1 MNVAKVKKNIANLK
15 KIKDVINISKFD
27 TLHQLQTTSKIT
39 NTFFDMAMISKGLV
53 EFAEKKYP
61 IVSSLNSKK
70 KKNKT
75 VWIFATVPSSMFASS
90 YSDQELQITNGFDH
104 DVDSLMVIG
113 EHAVKFA
120 QKSGFETI
128 YNNLSLDESID
139 ELPSIISSLHNQKL
153 MTRLMFVSNSSQ
165 NQEEPITIIPM
176 RDLNIKHNT
185 KLDINN
191 KYKFLPSLSVS
202 LGSLSQIYV
211 QRLIEGLSRDVKYS
225 HLKEK
230 LLRAEEALKSVD
242 KKIEE
247 KTREMRKLL
256 RKIETEELT
265 MVSQVAKRGG
275 END

>member
-61 IVSSLNSKK
+61 IISALNSKN

-75 VWIFATVPSSMFASS
+75 VWIFATVHSSMFASS
-90 YSDQELQITNGFDH
+90 YVDQEAQIRKGFN
-104 DVDSLMVIG
+104 VEYDSLMVIG
-113 EHAVKFA
+113 EHAIKFA
-120 QKSGFETI
+120 QKSGFKTI
-128 YNNLSLDESID
+128 YKSKTIDQSLE
-139 ELPSIISSLHNQKL
+139 ELPSIISSLHNQKI
-153 MTRLMFVSNSSQ
+153 MTRLKFVSNSSQ
-165 NQEEPITIIPM
+165 NLEKPITIIPM

-185 KLDINN
+185 VTGIGG

-202 LGSLSQIYV
+202 LGHLSEIYV
-211 QRLIEGLSRDVKYS
+211 ERLIEGLSRDVKYF

-247 KTREMRKLL
+247 KTREMRKML

-275 END
+275 RND